1 MSTLDSESTRSYA
14 VVGSSYYHSM
24 SSTITIEGT
33 SWELLAPPLNV
44 RLRGFTDLP
53 DWLLDESPQETRYW
67 QNSSSFWADAQTGLA
82 RFERVSEDTYM
93 HNETVLK
100 EFIVK
105 ETGRCIAEDAYA
117 WGFSSLLLLT
127 FCCYTFLF
135 ALALILLQTDIYWNS
150 RHDRDRQSHSI
161 YTDMLYLAEELKNT
175 FGHNIE
181 AHMQSPKAFEKRVGE
196 WKQGLRLDVRELPL
210 SRWHEWRLSR
220 ATKRANRK
228 AKTAPALSNAH
239 DPTLE
244 LRNLNSH
251 NRGGSAVSDTVYH
264 GLIGRDG
271 GESSFEAGSRSER
284 RSASEELAPS
294 LAPSL
299 VGVQIP
305 TRGFSHDCTVLE
317 GPVAKSPLL
326 ADVGSEDAG
335 TIGRNLQDQLS
346 RRG

>member
-1 MSTLDSESTRSYA
+1 MDRDLSSRNTTARTLQCANHNCSCSSPNMSTLDSESTRSYA

-161 YTDMLYLAEELKNT
+161 YTDMLSDLTSKPTCSRPKHSRKGSESGSKASVWT
-175 FGHNIE
+175 FANFRCRDGMNGD
-181 AHMQSPKAFEKRVGE
+181 SPERPSVLIAKPR
-196 WKQGLRLDVRELPL
+196 LRQHYQMPTIQ
-210 SRWHEWRLSR
+210 RLSF
-220 ATKRANRK
+220 AT
-228 AKTAPALSNAH
+228 
-239 DPTLE
+239 
-244 LRNLNSH
+244 
-251 NRGGSAVSDTVYH
+251 
-264 GLIGRDG
+264 
-271 GESSFEAGSRSER
+271 
-284 RSASEELAPS
+284 
-294 LAPSL
+294 
-299 VGVQIP
+299 
-305 TRGFSHDCTVLE
+305 
-317 GPVAKSPLL
+317 
-326 ADVGSEDAG
+326 
-335 TIGRNLQDQLS
+335 
-346 RRG
+346 